1 MRSRAVRWIV
11 FVVLVAIGIGT
22 AALIWIDE
30 QRRSALDVHERD
42 IAARVEGLTA
52 AARDIAAYQAAYVAL
67 AQPLQPAL
75 DRVAANLQALSA
87 AVTIL
92 TSAIRSSD
100 ATSPVTDIHDD
111 VTRLAEADRTIRDN
125 LRAGETLMASDLIFG
140 EARHTIDG
148 IAISLRQVRD
158 AESSWTSAE
167 RQRVDQEVW
176 RTTAAAAAVWLVGL
190 LLLVHVPARKTPTA
204 GSAAMQAASPQPEVA
219 DASSLRL
226 VPEATESWP
235 AAPGA
240 QTTPDASPASMPV
253 TTATATARSTSS
265 VDLAAAADVCTAIS
279 RVTEVAAL
287 TDLLGRAA
295 GVLDAT
301 GVIVWMGAG
310 EELFPATAYG
320 YDPRVVSRLGP
331 IARFSDNA
339 TANAWVM
346 GQLRTVAG
354 DATTNGAIVAP
365 MFGPD
370 SCIGVLAA
378 EVRHGREADAATQAV
393 TMMIAAQL
401 ATAVVAW
408 PAGSSAETKAG

>member
-11 FVVLVAIGIGT
+11 FAVLVAIGIGT
-22 AALIWIDE
+22 GALIWTDE
-30 QRRSALDVHERD
+30 QRRSALDLHERD

-52 AARDIAAYQAAYVAL
+52 TARDIAAYQAAYVAL
-67 AQPLQPAL
+67 AQPLQPSL
-75 DRVAANLQALSA
+75 DRVGANLQTLKTG
-87 AVTIL
+87 VDVL
-92 TSAIRSSD
+92 TSTVRSRD
-100 ATSPVTDIHDD
+100 ATTPVTEINDD
-111 VTRLAEADRTIRDN
+111 ATRLAEADRTIRDN

-140 EARHTIDG
+140 EARHTLDG
-148 IAISLRQVRD
+148 IAIALRAVHD
-158 AESSWTSAE
+158 AESSWTTAE

-176 RTTAAAAAVWLVGL
+176 RTTAAAAGLWLIGL
-190 LLLVHVPARKTPTA
+190 LLLVHVPAPRTPAAGRAAAQTA
-204 GSAAMQAASPQPEVA
+204 PIQPEGVDAKPPATVVA
-219 DASSLRL
+219 
-226 VPEATESWP
+226 P
-235 AAPGA
+235 
-240 QTTPDASPASMPV
+240 
-253 TTATATARSTSS
+253 STSS

-279 RVTEVAAL
+279 RVTSVSAL

-310 EELFPATAYG
+310 EELFPTTAFG

-354 DATTNGAIVAP
+354 DETTNGAIVAP

>member
-1 MRSRAVRWIV
+1 V

-75 DRVAANLQALSA
+75 DRVAANLQGLSA

-92 TSAIRSSD
+92 TSAIRSSN

-176 RTTAAAAAVWLVGL
+176 RATAAAAAVWLVGL
-190 LLLVHVPARKTPTA
+190 LLLVHVPARKTATT

-226 VPEATESWP
+226 VPEPRESWP
-235 AAPGA
+235 GAPGA
-240 QTTPDASPASMPV
+240 QTPDASPASMPV
-253 TTATATARSTSS
+253 TTATPTARSTSS
-265 VDLAAAADVCTAIS
+265 VDLAAAADVCIAIS
-279 RVTEVAAL
+279 RVTAVAAL

-295 GVLDAT
+295 EVLDAT

>member
-1 MRSRAVRWIV
+1 V
-11 FVVLVAIGIGT
+11 FAVLVAIGIGT
-22 AALIWIDE
+22 GALIWTDE

-42 IAARVEGLTA
+42 IAARVESLTA
-52 AARDIAAYQAAYVAL
+52 TARDIAAYQAAYVAL
-67 AQPLQPAL
+67 AQPLQPSL
-75 DRVAANLQALSA
+75 DRVGANLQTLKTG
-87 AVTIL
+87 VDVL
-92 TSAIRSSD
+92 TSTVRSRD
-100 ATSPVTDIHDD
+100 ATTPVTNINDD
-111 VTRLAEADRTIRDN
+111 ATRLAAADRTIRDN

-140 EARHTIDG
+140 DARHTIDG
-148 IAISLRQVRD
+148 IALALRAVHD

-176 RTTAAAAAVWLVGL
+176 RATAAAAGLWLIGL
-190 LLLVHVPARKTPTA
+190 LLLVHVPAQKTPA
-204 GSAAMQAASPQPEVA
+204 AASAATQAAPIQPEGGV

-226 VPEATESWP
+226 VPEPTESWP
-235 AAPGA
+235 SPQSKPTSAVI
-240 QTTPDASPASMPV
+240 TTP
-253 TTATATARSTSS
+253 STSS

-279 RVTEVAAL
+279 RVTSVAAL

-310 EELFPATAYG
+310 EELFPTTAFG
-320 YDPRVVSRLGP
+320 YDSRIVSRLGP

-354 DATTNGAIVAP
+354 DETTNGAIVAP

>member
-22 AALIWIDE
+22 AVLIWTDE

-67 AQPLQPAL
+67 SQPLQPAL
-75 DRVAANLQALSA
+75 DRVGANLQALGA

-92 TSAIRSSD
+92 TTAIRSSN
-100 ATSPVTDIHDD
+100 ATSAVTDINDD
-111 VTRLAEADRTIRDN
+111 VTRLAAADRTIRDN

-148 IAISLRQVRD
+148 IAISLRQVHD

-167 RQRVDQEVW
+167 RQRLDQEVW
-176 RTTAAAAAVWLVGL
+176 RTMTAAAAVWLVGL
-190 LLLVHVPARKTPTA
+190 LLLVHIPSRKTPTA
-204 GSAAMQAASPQPEVA
+204 GGAATPAASPQPDA

-226 VPEATESWP
+226 VPEPTESWP
-235 AAPGA
+235 EAPGT
-240 QTTPDASPASMPV
+240 QTTPNAVPASMPV
-253 TTATATARSTSS
+253 TTATPTARSTSS

-279 RVTEVAAL
+279 RVTSVAAL

-365 MFGPD
+365 MFGAD

-408 PAGSSAETKAG
+408 PAASSAETKAG

>member
-1 MRSRAVRWIV
+1 MFAL
-11 FVVLVAIGIGT
+11 LVAIGIGT
-22 AALIWIDE
+22 GALIWTDE

-52 AARDIAAYQAAYVAL
+52 TARDIAAYQAAYVAL
-67 AQPLQPAL
+67 AQPLQPSL
-75 DRVAANLQALSA
+75 DRVGANLRTLKTG
-87 AVTIL
+87 VDVL
-92 TSAIRSSD
+92 TSTVRSRD
-100 ATSPVTDIHDD
+100 ATAPVTDINDD
-111 VTRLAEADRTIRDN
+111 ATRLAEADRTIRDN

-148 IAISLRQVRD
+148 IAIALRAVHD

-176 RTTAAAAAVWLVGL
+176 RTTAAAAGLWLIGL
-190 LLLVHVPARKTPTA
+190 LLLVHVPAPRTPTA
-204 GSAAMQAASPQPEVA
+204 GSAAQAAPIQPEGV
-219 DASSLRL
+219 DAKPMST
-226 VPEATESWP
+226 VVT
-235 AAPGA
+235 AP
-240 QTTPDASPASMPV
+240 SP
-253 TTATATARSTSS
+253 SS

-279 RVTEVAAL
+279 RVTSVAAL
-287 TDLLGRAA
+287 TDLLRRAA

-310 EELFPATAYG
+310 EELFPTTAFG

-354 DATTNGAIVAP
+354 DETTNGAIVAP